1 MPACRPTRI
10 EAGGKGQSLDF
21 STLRKKR
28 WNKAGSGLLPTEA
41 AEISGA
47 WPFLQTRIL
56 GSRPMTEETYSQAT
70 DKGGDSKEK
79 GIRYRSIDHIA
90 IAVVNLDAAVQLFS
104 EVLGFAV
111 KRRLHINGAK
121 TGMLSAEM
129 EHGGLKFVLCQGTEP
144 ESQVTRLIDA
154 YGPGVAHVA
163 LEVDDVATAVI
174 ELGARGMKFD
184 TTVIEGPGL
193 TQAFTSRDPNSG
205 LSIELIKRS
214 GEAGFVEANVQE
226 LFDQLEKSGSY

>member
-1 MPACRPTRI
+1 
-10 EAGGKGQSLDF
+10 
-21 STLRKKR
+21 
-28 WNKAGSGLLPTEA
+28 
-41 AEISGA
+41 
-47 WPFLQTRIL
+47 
-56 GSRPMTEETYSQAT
+56 MTERKQSQVAENGQ
-70 DKGGDSKEK
+70 DRKEG

-90 IAVVNLDAAVQLFS
+90 IAVVNLEAAVQLFS
-104 EVLGFAV
+104 EVLGFTV
-111 KRRLHINGAK
+111 KKRLHINGAK
-121 TGMLSAEM
+121 TGMRSAEM

-144 ESQVTRLIDA
+144 ESQVARLIDA

-163 LEVDDVATAVI
+163 LEVEDVAVAVA

-205 LSIELIKRS
+205 LSIELIKRN

-226 LFDQLEKSGSY
+226 LFDQLEKSGSF